1 MNSPEEVVRFYLQR
15 IEDAP
20 HPVEK
25 RILKRDLHLYH
36 YRLTADDA
44 KSVEVLM
51 EPLMRELEL
60 IMIEKDPL
68 LKRAHELLS
77 AIEARRSVQV

>member
-15 IEDAP
+15 IENAP

-25 RILKRDLHLYH
+25 RILKSELHLYH
-36 YRLTADDA
+36 YRLTPDEA

-60 IMIEKDPL
+60 VMIEKDPL
-68 LKRAHELLS
+68 LKRAHEMLS
-77 AIEARRSVQV
+77 AFKARRSVQV

>member
-1 MNSPEEVVRFYLQR
+1 MNSPEEVVRFYLKR
-15 IEDAP
+15 IAETL

-25 RILKRDLHLYH
+25 RILKSELNLYL
-36 YRLTADDA
+36 YRLTVDEA

-51 EPLMRELEL
+51 EPLMKELEL
-60 IMIEKDPL
+60 VIIEKDPL

>member
-1 MNSPEEVVRFYLQR
+1 VNSPEEVVRFYLKR
-15 IEDAP
+15 IDEAP

-51 EPLMRELEL
+51 EPFMRELEL
-60 IMIEKDPL
+60 EIIEKDPL
-68 LKRAHELLS
+68 LKRAHEMLS
-77 AIEARRSVQV
+77 AFKARRSVQV

>member
-1 MNSPEEVVRFYLQR
+1 MDNPEEVVRFYLQR

-51 EPLMRELEL
+51 EPLMQELEL
-60 IMIEKDPL
+60 VMIEKDPL
-68 LKRAHELLS
+68 LKRAHEML
-77 AIEARRSVQV
+77 AAFKARRLVQV